1 MELDLLVVPVRSM
14 IRPVLE
20 SIALPELS
28 IILVLG
34 ALTELLF
41 VTDERVLAVE
51 PLPEIAERV
60 FEDVLPPDNAE
71 RVAVLLVEL
80 LPDTPPDTAEDLLAK
95 LLL

>member
-80 LPDTPPDTAEDLLAK
+80 LPDTPADTAEDLLAK

>member
-1 MELDLLVVPVRSM
+1 MELDLLVVPVRSI

-60 FEDVLPPDNAE
+60 FEVVLPPDNAE

-80 LPDTPPDTAEDLLAK
+80 LPDTPADTAEDLLAK

>member
-1 MELDLLVVPVRSM
+1 MELDLLVVPVRSI

-80 LPDTPPDTAEDLLAK
+80 LPDTPADTAEDLLAK

>member
-60 FEDVLPPDNAE
+60 FEVVLPPDNAE

-80 LPDTPPDTAEDLLAK
+80 LPDTPADTAEDLLAK

>member
-34 ALTELLF
+34 ALTEFLF

-60 FEDVLPPDNAE
+60 FEDVLPPDKAE

-80 LPDTPPDTAEDLLAK
+80 LPDTPADTAEDLLAK